1 MGQKA
6 RTIGIV
12 VALAAL
18 STISCTVLQEPPRP
32 REMHAPFTLRPV
44 GIESTQFVRAAD
56 LLIELRAPEYR
67 RHSAE
72 VHLGFGLLNNYG
84 ITDRDSKGDLI
95 IVLGRP
101 ALMLA
106 TVEDLAMVLLHE
118 YVHVV
123 TWDDIFGGDFGGA
136 TEECKKQRAEMIANK
151 VTVELYHRIEY
162 RHDMLL
168 HGLRMYRQAYVKAQ
182 VMKCPLEITIDLPPN
197 VRPLNH
203 KGRAP
208 MVHEDDLPEYVEDP
222 FREEYLDPWDDPDK
236 TDPLYPYKR
245 PRSAPVQP
253 SNVE

>member
-1 MGQKA
+1 MRQTAKTLGMA
-6 RTIGIV
+6 
-12 VALAAL
+12 VAIAAL
-18 STISCTVLQEPPRP
+18 STFGCTILQDPPRP
-32 REMHAPFTLRPV
+32 KEMHAPFTLRPV
-44 GIESTQFVRAAD
+44 GIESAQFVRAAD

-72 VHLGFGLLNNYG
+72 VHLGFGLLNMYG
-84 ITDRDSKGDLI
+84 ITDRNTQGDLI

-123 TWDDIFGGDFGGA
+123 YWDEIFGGNYGGA

-151 VTVELYHRIEY
+151 VTVELYHKLEY

-168 HGLRMYRQAYVKAQ
+168 HGLRMYRRAYTKAK
-182 VMKCPLEITIDLPPN
+182 VMECPLEITIDLPPD

-203 KGRAP
+203 KGKAP
-208 MVHEDDLPEYVEDP
+208 MVRADELPEYVEDP
-222 FREEYLDPWDDPDK
+222 FREEHLDPWDDPSK
-236 TDPLYPYKR
+236 TDPLYHYNR
-245 PRSAPVQP
+245 PQP
-253 SNVE
+253 SNAK